1 MAPLSL
7 RLSTVSIKSMQTIS
21 NINELRA
28 RRRKWQISGQTIA
41 FVPTMGNLHQGH
53 LRLVEAAKQ
62 SADIVVVSIFV
73 NPLQFGPDEDLD
85 AYPRTLE
92 ADSQKL
98 SELGA
103 DVLFLPTSN
112 DIYPRGLEQQTFVEV
127 PGISYMIC
135 GASRPGHFRGVAT
148 IVCKLFNMVQPN
160 KAFFGEKDYQQLQV
174 IRAMVRDL
182 SMNLEIHGVAT
193 EREANGLAMSSRNTY
208 LSAEQKQ
215 QASILYQTIQT
226 FAQQVIEGRR
236 DFGKL
241 ISEHKTTLAAAGFKP
256 DYLEIRDANNLLHPS
271 HEDTELVILAAAF
284 MGKTRLIDNIQFSL
298 PDQF

>member
-1 MAPLSL
+1 
-7 RLSTVSIKSMQTIS
+7 MQTIS
-21 NINELRA
+21 EIMTLRE
-28 RRRKWQISGQTIA
+28 RRRKWQIKGQSIA

-53 LRLVEAAKQ
+53 LSLVEAAKA

-85 AYPRTLE
+85 AYPRTLK
-92 ADSQKL
+92 ADKEKL
-98 SELGA
+98 ESLGV
-103 DVLFLPTSN
+103 DVLFLPTVQ

-174 IRAMVRDL
+174 IRAMVQDL
-182 SMNLEIHGVAT
+182 SMNLEIHGVPT
-193 EREANGLAMSSRNTY
+193 EREANGLAMSSRNGY
-208 LSAEQKQ
+208 LSTEQKQ
-215 QASILYQTIQT
+215 HAGILYATLQT
-226 FAQQVIEGRR
+226 FAKQVQEGRR

-241 ISEHKTTLAAAGFKP
+241 IKTHKETLIGSGFKP
-256 DYLEIRDANNLLHPS
+256 DYLEIRDAVNLLHPS
-271 HEDTELVILAAAF
+271 YEDTELVILAAAF
-284 MGKTRLIDNIQFSL
+284 VGKTRLIDNIRFTIT
-298 PDQF
+298 P